1 MFFIIG
7 LGNPGLKYDATRHNV
22 GFEVVERLAYNH
34 NIKIDRKKHKAY
46 VGQGIIAGHKVI
58 LVKPQTYMNLSG
70 ESVRDI
76 LNFYKEDETS
86 IIVVYDDTSLDIGDI
101 RIRLK
106 GSAGGHN
113 GIKNIIQHLGTQVFT
128 RVKVGVGA
136 KLPGWD
142 LADYVLSRFEQKE
155 MPVIVD
161 AIAESAKAIEM
172 IINGGPTQAMNRF
185 NGKRKEEE

>member
-7 LGNPGLKYDATRHNV
+7 LGNPGLKFDTTRHNV

-46 VGQGIIAGHKVI
+46 VGQGIIGGHKVI

-76 LNFYKEDETS
+76 LDFYKEDESS

-113 GIKNIIQHLGTQVFT
+113 GIKNIIQHLGTQTFT

-136 KLPGWD
+136 KPPGWD
-142 LADYVLSRFEQKE
+142 LADYVLSRFDQKE
-155 MPVIVD
+155 IPIIVD

-172 IINGGPTQAMNRF
+172 IINEGPTKAMNSF
-185 NGKRKEEE
+185 NGKREEEE